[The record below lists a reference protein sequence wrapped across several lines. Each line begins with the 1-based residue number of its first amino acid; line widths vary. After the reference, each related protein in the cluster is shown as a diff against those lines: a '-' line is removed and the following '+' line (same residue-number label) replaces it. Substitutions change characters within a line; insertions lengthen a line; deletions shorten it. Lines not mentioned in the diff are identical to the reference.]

1 VVTIAVSFNGQR
13 QAAQCRPFWLKQLYL
28 VSTAVSERCSLG
40 RGNAVRGSRLLGG
53 YALMLHQHM
62 DEVKIL
68 DWRAVVYG
76 SRSF

>member
-1 VVTIAVSFNGQR
+1 VTIAVSFNGQR

-28 VSTAVSERCSLG
+28 GEYGGIGTVFTWPRQCSS
-40 RGNAVRGSRLLGG
+40 GSRLLGG
-53 YALMLHQHM
+53 YAPMLHQHM

-68 DWRAVVYG
+68 DWRAVV